1 MSIVTKSPNVSVQS
15 RAFISGRSKSTWH
28 GDLYTQTGEG
38 GEWREKAW
46 AGRQVAVCVLQT
58 HVEFGGLK
66 IWGGYNE

>member
-28 GDLYTQTGEG
+28 SDLYTQTGEG
-38 GEWREKAW
+38 GGM
-46 AGRQVAVCVLQT
+46 AGKSVGGKTGGCVCFTKPMWSL
-58 HVEFGGLK
+58 GLK